1 MSWKSELV
9 TQRQLKR
16 YLGHTV
22 IPRERGAWL
31 AWQTQVRTKAVNSGP
46 QRCRGGTVQQWGQNM
61 VLDGVG
67 PSFRKARKELTG
79 GLQPRL
85 WVLILV
91 KVLLDVHQ
99 IPSLPP

>member
-1 MSWKSELV
+1 
-9 TQRQLKR
+9 
-16 YLGHTV
+16 
-22 IPRERGAWL
+22 
-31 AWQTQVRTKAVNSGP
+31 
-46 QRCRGGTVQQWGQNM
+46 M

-67 PSFRKARKELTG
+67 PSFRKARKELTR

-91 KVLLDVHQ
+91 KVLLDAHQ